1 MRKALLLVVAS
12 GVLLP
17 SGCAVATPG
26 GHLHLPSPWFPGSY
40 VPFGLVS
47 LALYLLP
54 TIIVLARR
62 KKNVLGPILVNVLLG
77 WTFVGWIVAL
87 IWALTVDE

>member
-1 MRKALLLVVAS
+1 MKKALLLIVTS
-12 GVLLP
+12 SVLLS
-17 SGCAVATPG
+17 SGCVATPG
-26 GHLHLPSPWFPGSY
+26 IHIDIPSPWFPGAY

-62 KKNVLGPILVNVLLG
+62 KKKVLGPILVNVLLG
-77 WTFVGWIVAL
+77 WTFIGWIIAL

>member
-1 MRKALLLVVAS
+1 MLLLATS
-12 GVLLP
+12 GTVFV
-17 SGCAVATPG
+17 SGCVMATPRM
-26 GHLHLPSPWFPGSY
+26 HLDLPSPWFPGSY

-47 LALYLLP
+47 LALYFLP

-77 WTFVGWIVAL
+77 WTVVGWIVAL

>member
-12 GVLLP
+12 SVLLS

-26 GHLHLPSPWFPGSY
+26 GHLPSPWFPGSC

-62 KKNVLGPILVNVLLG
+62 KRNVLGPILVNVLLG

>member
-1 MRKALLLVVAS
+1 MRKTLLLVVAS
-12 GVLLP
+12 SVLLT

-26 GHLHLPSPWFPGSY
+26 MHLHLPSPWFPGSY
-40 VPFGLVS
+40 VPFGLMS

-62 KKNVLGPILVNVLLG
+62 KKKVLGPILVNVLLG
-77 WTFVGWIVAL
+77 WTFIGWIAAL